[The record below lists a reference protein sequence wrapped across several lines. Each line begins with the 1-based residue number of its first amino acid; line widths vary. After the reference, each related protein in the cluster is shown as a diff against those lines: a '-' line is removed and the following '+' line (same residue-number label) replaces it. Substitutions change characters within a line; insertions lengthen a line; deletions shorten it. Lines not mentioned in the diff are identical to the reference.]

1 MKVPPLPAEE
11 HAQCCWALANSYRA
25 AASRLLEARVAETF
39 MPSLFLL
46 LHALELHLKA
56 FLFSQG
62 MNDRQLRTINHDLLA
77 CLRACYERGF
87 SKHVALS
94 WREQMQIVRI
104 NRYYKSKELEYFVP
118 RAKSFGSVETLSG
131 AVDRVSKGV
140 FNPITENTFRALAS
154 QRLYADG

>member
-1 MKVPPLPAEE
+1 MNVPSLPGEQ
-11 HAQCCWALANSYRA
+11 HAQCCWALANSYYA
-25 AASRLLEARVAETF
+25 AADRLFEAGGGETF

-62 MNDRQLRTINHDLLA
+62 MKDKQLRAISHDLLG
-77 CLRACYERGF
+77 CLRACQERGF
-87 SKHVALS
+87 SKPVRLS

-118 RAKSFGSVETLSG
+118 RGKWVFRPTVTGCFGLS
-131 AVDRVSKGV
+131 
-140 FNPITENTFRALAS
+140 
-154 QRLYADG
+154 

>member
-1 MKVPPLPAEE
+1 MNASSLPREQ
-11 HAQCCWALANSYRA
+11 HAQCCWALANSYYA
-25 AASRLLEARVAETF
+25 AAARLLEAGGGETF

-62 MNDRQLRTINHDLLA
+62 MNDKELREISHDLLA
-77 CLRACYERGF
+77 CLRACRMRGF
-87 SKHVALS
+87 SKHVNLS
-94 WREQMQIVRI
+94 WREHLQIVRV

-118 RAKSFGSVETLSG
+118 RAKSFGSVENLSG

-140 FNPITENTFRALAS
+140 FNPITENAFRALA
-154 QRLYADG
+154 QAT

>member
-1 MKVPPLPAEE
+1 MNVSPLPGEQ
-11 HAQCCWALANSYRA
+11 HAQCCWALANSYYA
-25 AASRLLEARVAETF
+25 AAARLLETGGGETF

-62 MNDRQLRTINHDLLA
+62 MNDKQLRAFSHDLLA
-77 CLRACYERGF
+77 CLRACHERGF
-87 SKHVALS
+87 SKHVNLS
-94 WREQMQIVRI
+94 WREHMQIARV

-118 RAKSFGSVETLSG
+118 RAKSFGSVENLSG

-140 FNPITENTFRALAS
+140 FNPITENTFRALA
-154 QRLYADG
+154 QAT